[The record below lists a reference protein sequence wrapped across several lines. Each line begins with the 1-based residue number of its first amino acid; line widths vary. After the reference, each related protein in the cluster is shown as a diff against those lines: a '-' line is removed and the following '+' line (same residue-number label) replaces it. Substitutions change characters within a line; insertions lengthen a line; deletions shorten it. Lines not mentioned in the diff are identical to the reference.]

1 MLIGQNDG
9 LPNITGSLISHNN
22 SFSSGYGAFSVN
34 VVNSLAPGGEIIGP
48 FSKEATFH
56 ASKSN
61 KVYGR
66 SDNVT
71 TRNLSV
77 KYWKRIA

>member
-1 MLIGQNDG
+1 MIGQNEG
-9 LPNITGSLISHNN
+9 LPNIEGSITSHNN
-22 SFSSGYGAFSVN
+22 SFSKGNGAFSVELVDTNSISGTN
-34 VVNSLAPGGEIIGP
+34 VAYFGNKAILDAR
-48 FSKEATFH
+48 
-56 ASKSN
+56 KSN